1 MANEMIYIHEHID
14 ITLQNRAKYIDHMT
28 RGWGMSIGPER
39 PMLCFGVWA
48 TVGSTERWPEA
59 TNMWELPGWD
69 GMAENFRIEFNNPK
83 HQDPN
88 LETWWSGAAAYRS
101 GGYDRLL
108 IPALYS
114 PTLKELIARGVKGE
128 VYYHETIRV
137 APGQARAYLELFER
151 HWLPVAERIGLQL
164 VGAYRTAMLND
175 SEVIVLWAM
184 KDWDTWA
191 DVEMA
196 YETDE
201 GVASW
206 RARTRD
212 LAIDWRNKLLSPAP
226 LHPLTTGRQPGVK
239 EM

>member
-1 MANEMIYIHEHID
+1 MANGMLYIHEHID

-28 RGWGMSIGPER
+28 RGWGLSIGPER

-59 TNMWELPGWD
+59 TNMWELPGWE
-69 GMAENFRIEFNNPK
+69 GMAENFRIEFNHPT
-83 HQDPN
+83 HQDPT
-88 LETWWSGAAAYRS
+88 LIKWWSGAAEFRS

-108 IPALYS
+108 IPAPWS

-128 VYYHETIRV
+128 VYHHETIRI
-137 APGQARAYLELFER
+137 APGQAKTYLDLFEQ

-164 VGAYRTAMLND
+164 VGAYRTAMTND
-175 SEVIVLWAM
+175 SEVIVFWAM

-191 DVEMA
+191 DVEIA

-201 GVASW
+201 RVAAW

-212 LAIDWRNKLLSPAP
+212 VAIDWRNKLLSPAP
-226 LHPLTTGRQPGVK
+226 LHPLHTGRQPGNK